1 MPLREAVTTPDLANT
16 PEEKPMILRSMLFV
30 PGDSE
35 RKLAKGESSP
45 ADALILDLED
55 SVAADRTAIAREMV
69 RAYLDSRPDRSRQQ
83 LWVRINPLAT
93 PKAVPD
99 LAAVVGGAP
108 DGILLPKPD
117 SAAEIVLLDNY
128 LTALEVR
135 DGIAPN
141 SIRIIPVATETAKA
155 VFALGT
161 YAGCSKRLVGMTWGA
176 EDLAAALGASTNKST
191 GGGYALTYEF
201 ARSMCLAG
209 AVAAEVQPIDTLFVD
224 FRDSAGLTEDSKTS
238 RQLGFTGRIAIHPD
252 QVVPINAAYSPT
264 EDEVAFARRVV
275 DAFAASPG
283 IGVIGLDGK
292 MLDMPHLKQA
302 NRLLAMAELMAQR
315 AKPS

>member
-1 MPLREAVTTPDLANT
+1 
-16 PEEKPMILRSMLFV
+16 MIFRSMLFV

-35 RKLAKGESSP
+35 RKLAKGKSSP

-55 SVAADRTAIAREMV
+55 SVAPDRTAIARDMV
-69 RAYLDSRPDRSRQQ
+69 RAYLR
-83 LWVRINPLAT
+83 
-93 PKAVPD
+93 
-99 LAAVVGGAP
+99 LAAGPQPPAALGPHQPARDARRRCPTWRPWSAGAP

-117 SAAEIVLLDNY
+117 SAADIVLLDNY

-161 YAGCSKRLVGMTWGA
+161 YAGMQQ
-176 EDLAAALGASTNKST
+176 AARGHDM
-191 GGGYALTYEF
+191 GGGRPCGRTWRQHQQERRRWLRAYLRVRTLTVP
-201 ARSMCLAG
+201 RGRRCRRC
-209 AVAAEVQPIDTLFVD
+209 AADRHAFMSI
-224 FRDSAGLTEDSKTS
+224 SATRPGSSGLRKPA

-264 EDEVAFARRVV
+264 EEEVAFARRVV